1 MQQSRLLLVKEETGS
16 TSHENVQSPWFL
28 LSCIFSKKNA

>member
-16 TSHENVQSPWFL
+16 TSHENVQSP
-28 LSCIFSKKNA
+28 